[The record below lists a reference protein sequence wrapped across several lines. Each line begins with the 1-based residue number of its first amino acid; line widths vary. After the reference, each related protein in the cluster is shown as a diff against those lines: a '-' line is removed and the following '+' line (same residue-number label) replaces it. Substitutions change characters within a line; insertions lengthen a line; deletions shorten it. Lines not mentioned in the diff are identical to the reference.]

1 MWQNSRSFSACSSDR
16 IPAASSL
23 RKVVMAACCTNGCE
37 SSSLATTA
45 AAWTAVSMD
54 VVVAGRHVFRARVP
68 GPQGGGDFEYY
79 VRMRALAF
87 PTLGADAA
95 ITVVAV

>member
-1 MWQNSRSFSACSSDR
+1 MWMGS
-16 IPAASSL
+16 
-23 RKVVMAACCTNGCE
+23 
-37 SSSLATTA
+37 A
-45 AAWTAVSMD
+45 AAWTAVPMD
-54 VVVAGRHVFRARVP
+54 VVAAGRHVFRARVP
-68 GPQGGGDFEYY
+68 SPQGGGDFEYY